1 MKKKEYRLKLKRGR
15 WIRFFSAFVRLFK
28 KKPKLINLSGEEL
41 ADKAI
46 YLSNHAGAGGPLVH
60 ELYFPKR
67 LTCWGAHEM
76 CEGVKSRWRYLYF
89 TFYRKKLHWGRFRAF
104 TVATL
109 FAPISLCFYR
119 GVGLIPTYT
128 DSRSISTV
136 KTSCRILD
144 ANSALMIFPEDSSDG
159 YHNPPKAF
167 NQGFVVMSKL
177 YRRVRKED
185 VPVYLCYYGAKEK
198 VIVVSKPIFVN
209 RMLENGMTEEEVRN
223 EALKITQDMYRDCVA
238 PLQKKK

>member
-1 MKKKEYRLKLKRGR
+1 M
-15 WIRFFSAFVRLFK
+15 RFFAAFIRMFK
-28 KKPKLINLSGEEL
+28 RKPKIINLSGEEL

-67 LTCWGAHEM
+67 LTCWGTYEM
-76 CEGVKSRWRYLYF
+76 CEGVRERWRYLYH
-89 TFYRKKLHWGRFRAF
+89 TFYRQKLHWGRFRAF

-109 FAPISLCFYR
+109 FAPISLRFYR
-119 GVGLIPTYT
+119 GVGLIPTYP
-128 DSRSISTV
+128 DSRSIVTM

-167 NQGFVVMSKL
+167 NQGFVVLSKL
-177 YRRVRKED
+177 YQRVRKED

-209 RMLENGMTEEEVRN
+209 RMLESGMTEEEVKD
-223 EALKITQDMYRDCVA
+223 EALRITQEIYYECVV
-238 PLQKKK
+238 PFQRKKKK